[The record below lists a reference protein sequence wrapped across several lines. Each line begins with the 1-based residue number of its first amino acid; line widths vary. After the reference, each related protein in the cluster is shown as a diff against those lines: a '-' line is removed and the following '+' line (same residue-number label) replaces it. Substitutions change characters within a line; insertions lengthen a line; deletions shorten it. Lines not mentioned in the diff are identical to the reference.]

1 MRSALAARSHERAN
15 AVDEPCD
22 DDWRPRARRAKQL
35 ETGAAAVL
43 RSQLLQM
50 RRSRWLSLVHCTG
63 GSMRHARIW
72 AVALALLAAL
82 AVAAPASASAPR
94 SKVERMFLV
103 DMVGHHAMAVDMA
116 EMAKEKATHQEL
128 KDMADDVI
136 RTQTAEIERM
146 RSWLKRWYDR
156 SVGDEHMGHDEDMQM
171 LEEAT
176 GAEFEVRFLAM
187 MSVHHTQ
194 AIERSRAVR
203 HYRLHG
209 KVRKLTKDIIRAQM
223 REVDQMQEW
232 LVAWYAN

>member
-1 MRSALAARSHERAN
+1 
-15 AVDEPCD
+15 
-22 DDWRPRARRAKQL
+22 
-35 ETGAAAVL
+35 
-43 RSQLLQM
+43 
-50 RRSRWLSLVHCTG
+50 
-63 GSMRHARIW
+63 MRHVRIG
-72 AVALALLAAL
+72 AVALALLGAL
-82 AVAAPASASAPR
+82 AIAAPASANTPR
-94 SKVERMFLV
+94 SKAERMFLV
-103 DMVGHHAMAVDMA
+103 DMVGHHEMAVDMA

-136 RTQTAEIERM
+136 RTQTAEIRQM
-146 RSWLKRWYDR
+146 RSWLKKWYGR
-156 SVGDEHMGHDEDMQM
+156 NVGDDHMGHDEDMQM
-171 LEEAT
+171 LDEAT

-209 KVRKLTKDIIRAQM
+209 KVRTLTKSIIRAQM